1 MIRKKKIR
9 PTQKSTRANLYRNRK
24 GILKTRRNPVFGFM
38 MGLFRLVKLT
48 LTVSFGITAIGA
60 FSFALI
66 IGYHQLTNAAYFEV
80 KEIVLK
86 GLNRTLEP
94 DVVRLTGL
102 DKPANI
108 FALRLGEMGE
118 ELKRHPWVKDV
129 SLKRQMPE
137 TIIVEIVEHRP
148 VALLDIG
155 EIYYLNETG
164 KPFKKLGD
172 GKENGLPVVTGFTRL
187 DLIRRPDLV
196 QREMDTVLDLL
207 NILAERND
215 RVRLENIA
223 SIKYDRIRGIT
234 LRTREGNLQ
243 VEVGSKDY
251 RVKFERLGRVLAHL
265 KIKGLDRDLAYINLE
280 CGPRVIIR

>member
-1 MIRKKKIR
+1 
-9 PTQKSTRANLYRNRK
+9 
-24 GILKTRRNPVFGFM
+24 M
-38 MGLFRLVKLT
+38 MGFFRLVKLT
-48 LTVSFGITAIGA
+48 LTVSFGIMAIGA
-60 FSFALI
+60 FSLVLI
-66 IGYHQLTNAAYFEV
+66 MGYHQLTHAAYFEV

-86 GLNRTLEP
+86 GLNKTLEQ

-155 EIYYLNETG
+155 EIYYLDDTG
-164 KPFKKLGD
+164 KPFKKLGA

-187 DLIRRPDLV
+187 DLIGRPDLI
-196 QREMDTVLDLL
+196 QREMETVLDLL

-215 RVRLENIA
+215 RVRVENIA

-243 VEVGSKDY
+243 IEVGSEDY

-265 KIKGLDRDLAYINLE
+265 KIEGLDRDLAYINLE

>member
-1 MIRKKKIR
+1 MRRKKRKR

-24 GILKTRRNPVFGFM
+24 GILKTRGNPVLGFM
-38 MGLFRLVKLT
+38 MGFFRLVKLT
-48 LTVSFGITAIGA
+48 LTVSFGIIVIGA
-60 FSFALI
+60 FSLVLI
-66 IGYHQLTNAAYFEV
+66 MGYHQLTHATYFEV

-86 GLNRTLEP
+86 GLNKTLEQ

-155 EIYYLNETG
+155 EIYYLDDTG
-164 KPFKKLGD
+164 KPFKKLGA

-187 DLIRRPDLV
+187 DLIGRPDLI
-196 QREMDTVLDLL
+196 QREMETVLDLL

-215 RVRLENIA
+215 RVRVENIA

-243 VEVGSKDY
+243 IEVGSEDY

-265 KIKGLDRDLAYINLE
+265 KIEGLDRDLAYINLE